1 MLFEYMEG
9 EIISNISNLELVKE
23 YRAVVDNLT
32 DLERLFISIIFISSV
47 YVLSRIVD
55 NYRKK
60 KS

>member
-1 MLFEYMEG
+1 MEV
-9 EIISNISNLELVKE
+9 EIISNISDLKLVKE
-23 YRAVVDNLT
+23 YRALVDNLT
-32 DLERLFISIIFISSV
+32 DLERLFISIIVISSV

>member
-9 EIISNISNLELVKE
+9 EIISNISNLRLVKE
-23 YRAVVDNLT
+23 YRALVDNLT